1 MLIAAVVLLGALYLK
16 ITIQDFLQDQWIAL
30 GDRLVVLERKI
41 NTMSATDKEKFLT
54 QLQQAQDARIN
65 AYETNSST
73 IIFDQLEE
81 AIRLTNKLAQDVIG
95 AMPQK

>member
-1 MLIAAVVLLGALYLK
+1 VLIAAVVLLGALYLK